1 MTSLLRR
8 TSSSQHPTNIAF
20 FLLAVFAL
28 TCTARV
34 SAQTVTVQNGTTLQ
48 VQNGAVFDLESGEM
62 DLGGSGTTNRL
73 AESSAG
79 RVTGGTLT
87 ATRSLNGPSA
97 ADPAGLGAIL
107 TSGAN
112 LGAVTITRGHAAQT
126 ASNGNA
132 SIERYYD
139 ISPAQNNGGLD
150 ATLALT
156 YHDAERN
163 GISEADLELFRS
175 TDGGSSWTQ
184 EGVDS
189 RTTAP
194 TGGNTVRLS
203 EIAEFSRWTL
213 GGASSPLPVELVD
226 FAGKRSGEDVHLS
239 WRTTSETNNAG
250 FRIQRQTDHT
260 GIWREVGFVDSR
272 APGGTTTEAQTY
284 RFEDTDFPFAAD
296 SMAYRLQQV
305 DFDGTKTLSDPLV
318 IDRSSIDEPKL
329 LGTYPNPAQTHATVR
344 YAVPERAESARL
356 DLFDLL
362 GRRVASVATGLDA
375 GRHKRTLSVSDLSS
389 GVYFIRL
396 RTESSV
402 KTTKLT
408 VVR

>member
-1 MTSLLRR
+1 
-8 TSSSQHPTNIAF
+8 
-20 FLLAVFAL
+20 
-28 TCTARV
+28 
-34 SAQTVTVQNGTTLQ
+34 
-48 VQNGAVFDLESGEM
+48 VQNGAVLDLESGEM

-97 ADPAGLGAIL
+97 ADLAGLGAIL
-107 TSGAN
+107 TAGAN
-112 LGAVTITRGHAAQT
+112 LGDVTITRGHAVQT
-126 ASNGNA
+126 AANGNA

-163 GISEADLELFRS
+163 GITEADLELFRS

-184 EGVDS
+184 EGAGA

-194 TGGNTVRLS
+194 TGGNTVTLS
-203 EIAEFSRWTL
+203 GIAEFSRWTL

-239 WRTTSETNNAG
+239 WRTTSETKNAG
-250 FRIQRQTDHT
+250 FRIQRQTDDT
-260 GIWREVGFVDSR
+260 GMWREVGFVESR

-284 RFEDTDFPFAAD
+284 RFEDTNFPFAAD
-296 SMAYRLQQV
+296 SMAYRIQQV
-305 DFDGTKTLSDPLV
+305 DVDGTKTLSDPLV
-318 IDRSSIDEPKL
+318 IDRSSIAEPKL

-375 GRHKRTLSVSDLSS
+375 GRHKHTLSVSDLSS
-389 GVYFIRL
+389 GVYFLRL